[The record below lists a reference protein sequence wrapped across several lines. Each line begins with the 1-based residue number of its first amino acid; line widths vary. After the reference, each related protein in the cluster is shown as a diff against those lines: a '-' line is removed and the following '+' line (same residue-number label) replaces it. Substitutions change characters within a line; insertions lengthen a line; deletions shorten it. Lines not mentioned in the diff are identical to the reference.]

1 MSDDIASLKAEKAK
15 LIDEMIDLQK
25 QFIDYEHQHG
35 ISGKDYYF
43 SQQGLLKDYRQ
54 TYMEK
59 AMKVVEI
66 SHKLVG
72 SSAL

>member
-35 ISGKDYYF
+35 ISGNDYYF

-66 SHKLVG
+66 SHKIVG